1 MRLSVH
7 RLSERGRRKG
17 QSMMILWG
25 LCVLVVMWKEAKNDD
40 QTENNGH
47 YWNMM
52 QILIMMEKDGDDH
65 SRHDLG
71 INT

>member
-1 MRLSVH
+1 
-7 RLSERGRRKG
+7 
-17 QSMMILWG
+17 MMILWG

-40 QTENNGH
+40 QTENNGN

>member
-1 MRLSVH
+1 M
-7 RLSERGRRKG
+7 
-17 QSMMILWG
+17 G

-40 QTENNGH
+40 QTENNGN